1 MSEAVLATKKPRR
14 TRGKPRTRAV
24 TSFGGAAGV
33 VSRAGVTHLIGC
45 NVWPCYNSFLWG
57 KPRRRKEVSRMNH
70 TTHLKLTDRYLY
82 DEDFRQ
88 RMQQDPVGTAESLG
102 LPLDEEDREAI
113 SNWDM
118 SPDGDEVL
126 KDRVSKISGVN

>member
-1 MSEAVLATKKPRR
+1 
-14 TRGKPRTRAV
+14 
-24 TSFGGAAGV
+24 
-33 VSRAGVTHLIGC
+33 
-45 NVWPCYNSFLWG
+45 
-57 KPRRRKEVSRMNH
+57 MNH
-70 TTHLKLTDRYLY
+70 STHLKLTDRYLY

-88 RMQQDPVGTAESLG
+88 RMQRDPLRTAESLG

-126 KDRVSKISGVN
+126 KDRVSKLSGWN